1 MAAKKRSND
10 TSNDDRKSKKPKTEK
25 PTTKAAPPAAST
37 LISEEVDF
45 PRGGGTSLS
54 ALEVKTLR
62 AEAVKEADEA
72 LFEENAAA
80 KKSKKRKS
88 TTKGASAS
96 GHTEK
101 GDRIRIEHLNY
112 KRINIGMKILGQIVS
127 IQPLALIV
135 SLPNQLFAHVPITHI
150 SSQLTSLLEG
160 HTESDEE
167 PEDDEDE
174 ENGSPSSRVPD
185 LADIFT
191 VGEYVRAVVTAVHAS
206 GVGDVSVIGKSRDD
220 VVRTSRRVELT
231 LVPERVNQG
240 VQKGDLKPGFTI
252 TASVQSI
259 EDHGYVLDLG
269 VPDVPGFLSFK
280 DVKKHHPNDTTRF
293 HIGRLLN
300 VSVSEDAA
308 KGRTCKVTLDPRIYT
323 TTLLTEVSNV
333 TSVLPGTLVQAL
345 VTAVHPSGLN
355 LQLLGFF
362 DGTAEQLHLEPNH
375 TYKIGKRLKARVLY
389 DYSTTPPRFALSL
402 NPRVV
407 SLKPRQIKREE
418 GSELSTV
425 QDAYPVG
432 TILESVKVTRVENE
446 RGLFVEIQPGLEG
459 FVHISH
465 VSDDHVTSLPPSSGP
480 FKVGSIHP
488 ARVTGYFAFDGVLQ
502 LSLKPSIIAQRFFH
516 VAEVEVGEVIKGTI
530 KKLTDNG
537 LFVSLSG
544 KFDGVVWPNHYA
556 DITLKHPAK
565 RFKPG
570 ASIKCRI
577 LHVDPERNRISL
589 TAKKTL
595 VDSTLPIISKP
606 EDAQAGIV
614 VHAVVFKVSEKQLLV
629 EFYNNLKAVIPLREV
644 SESKLPSLADA
655 YPIGKVVKVRIL
667 STDLETSR
675 IVASIRQA
683 ASTSEF
689 TMVNI
694 DAVEIGDTVEGIIS
708 DIHKDNAVLILQPT
722 KVKALLSLKNLANH
736 RGVSVAE
743 VQTAAKRGE
752 KLEELVVVTRSPEKG
767 LVIVANK
774 PKSKVTLGKS
784 KVSLDTVTIGQIVTG
799 RVTRHT
805 RNGALFKFGSHL
817 GGILHPTDTCDDYDA
832 SVPIPDVNSVV
843 KAAVVEIATDKK
855 QVALSTRAS
864 RLDPDG
870 HPLIKDREVIN
881 ASDLKHGDS
890 VRGFV
895 KSITPHGLFV
905 SIGRHVDARVQ
916 IKELFDEFV
925 KDWQPRFKLNQVVK
939 GRILSVNAEDK
950 RVEMTFRS
958 GDLSKA
964 RSALTLADFNVGQK
978 VEGTVKKV
986 EDYGLFIQIQDSKL
1000 SGLCHK
1006 TQLSD
1011 NKDADVT
1018 VALRG
1023 FREGDRVKALVL
1035 DTSKGRISLGIKPSY
1050 FADDEVINSD
1060 NDEPDAVEPNETFD
1074 GADEQ
1079 GDSDAMALD
1088 AKEADDHSSDAEDD
1102 DEAPSD
1108 DDDDNMQIDSH
1119 DLVQPSTSQQ
1129 QPSPSTLPVPTL
1141 QLQGGFQWS
1150 AGDFDANDGSDDDS
1164 SSDEDQAEDQTKKR
1178 KRQKKQIEHDLT
1190 ADMHTKTPESNA
1202 DFERVL
1208 LGSPNSS
1215 FLWIQYMS
1223 FQLQLSETD
1232 KAREIAKRALAT
1244 INFREEQE
1252 KLNVWIALLNLEN
1265 VYGTDTSLEATFK
1278 DAARHND
1285 SKTIHLRLAAILDQS
1300 DKVQRA
1306 EEQYKR
1312 TSKKF
1317 GHSSKV
1323 WTLFGEFYLRRGEVE
1338 SARNLLPRSL
1348 QSLEKRKHIKTI
1360 SRFAQLEYKLGD
1372 AERGKTIF
1380 EGIVD
1385 SHPKRWDMWSIYIDM
1400 EAGQQDMQS
1409 VRNIFERVLA
1419 IKMTSHKAKSFFKKW
1434 LELERRIGDE
1444 EGADHVKAKAITWT
1458 QQAAGP

>member
-1 MAAKKRSND
+1 MVASKRSND
-10 TSNDDRKSKKPKTEK
+10 TAHDDRKSKKPKTEK
-25 PTTKAAPPAAST
+25 ATTKAAPPATST

-62 AEAVKEADEA
+62 AEATKEADEA

-88 TTKGASAS
+88 TAKGASTS
-96 GHTEK
+96 GQSEK

-160 HTESDEE
+160 HAESDDESE
-167 PEDDEDE
+167 HEEDDDDE
-174 ENGSPSSRVPD
+174 SPSSRVPD

-191 VGEYVRAVVTAVHAS
+191 VGEYVRAAVTAVHAS

-240 VQKGDLKPGFTI
+240 VQKDDLKPGFTI
-252 TASVQSI
+252 TASVQSV

-280 DVKKHHPNDTTRF
+280 DVQKHCPNNTTQF

-300 VSVSEDAA
+300 VSVAEDAA
-308 KGRTCKVTLDPRIYT
+308 KGRTCKVTVDPRIYT

-345 VTAVHPSGLN
+345 VTAAHPSGLN

-362 DGTAEQLHLEPNH
+362 DGTAELLHLEPNH

-402 NPRVV
+402 NPHVV

-418 GSELSTV
+418 GDDLCTV

-488 ARVTGYFAFDGVLQ
+488 ARVTGYFAFDGILQ

-556 DITLKHPAK
+556 DIALKHPAK

-595 VDSTLPIISKP
+595 VDSTLPIISKL

-614 VHAVVFKVSEKQLLV
+614 SHAVVFKVSDKQLLV

-689 TMVNI
+689 TAVNI
-694 DAVEIGDTVEGIIS
+694 DGVEIGDTVEGIIS

-743 VQTAAKRGE
+743 VQTTAKRGE

-774 PKSKVTLGKS
+774 PKSKVALGKS
-784 KVSLDTVTIGQIVTG
+784 KVSLDTVSIGQIVTG

-805 RNGALFKFGSHL
+805 RNGALFKFGPHL

-832 SVPIPDVNSVV
+832 GVPIPDINSVV
-843 KAAVVEIATDKK
+843 KAAVVEIAVDKK
-855 QVALSTRAS
+855 QVVLSTRAS
-864 RLDPDG
+864 KLDLDNHSPV
-870 HPLIKDREVIN
+870 KDREIIN
-881 ASDLKHGDS
+881 ASDLKHGDE

-895 KSITPHGLFV
+895 KSITPHGLFIT
-905 SIGRHVDARVQ
+905 IGRHVDARVQ

-950 RVEMTFRS
+950 RVEMTSRS

-978 VEGTVKKV
+978 VEGTVKKI

-1050 FADDEVINSD
+1050 FVDDEDMDSEK
-1060 NDEPDAVEPNETFD
+1060 DEADPPELDQTRAEDHDDA
-1074 GADEQ
+1074 
-1079 GDSDAMALD
+1079 DAMALD
-1088 AKEADDHSSDAEDD
+1088 ANEDANDHSSDNDD
-1102 DEAPSD
+1102 DGEAPSD
-1108 DDDDNMQIDSH
+1108 DEDIMEIDSQ
-1119 DLVQPSTSQQ
+1119 DLVQPTASH

-1150 AGDFDANDGSDDDS
+1150 AGDFDAKDGSDDDS
-1164 SSDEDQAEDQTKKR
+1164 SSDEDQTEDQTKKR

-1265 VYGTDTSLEATFK
+1265 VYGTDASLEATFK

-1444 EGADHVKAKAITWT
+1444 EGADHVKAKAIAWT
-1458 QQAAGP
+1458 QQAASS